1 MSNREILIKELGLLP
16 HPEGGFYAE
25 TYRDAGTIPKAVLPD
40 RFAGDRNYSTAILFL
55 LSKGEHSRLHRIA
68 SDEVWHFYAGDP
80 LVVLEISPSGQLKE
94 TRLGQNVLA
103 GDRLQHVVP
112 AGAWFGAY
120 PAAGSEYCLVGA
132 TVAPGFDF
140 ADFELAEAERLEA
153 EFPEHKDV
161 IRRLC

>member
-1 MSNREILIKELGLLP
+1 MSNRENLIKHLNLQP

-25 TYRDAGTIPKAVLPD
+25 TYRDKGTIEEAALPD
-40 RFAGDRNYSTAILFL
+40 RFNGDRNYSTAILFL

-80 LVVLEISPSGQLKE
+80 LIVFEISPAGELKE
-94 TRLGQNVLA
+94 TLLGQDIL
-103 GDRLQHVVP
+103 GGQKLQYVVP

-120 PAAGSEYCLVGA
+120 PAPGSEYCLVGA

-140 ADFELAEAERLEA
+140 ADFELAEAEKLSA
-153 EFPEHKDV
+153 EFPAHKEA